1 MFNTK
6 TATVNNEEFN
16 SSYMPVGINENVTL
30 KSVEVKKSPNGRDF
44 LEVTFENEKGQ
55 TATMTEWKN
64 EKNMWIKTD
73 EELQTRD
80 NQQFGRLLQ
89 ILHCYYENIPDVEIG
104 TFVEMISWIKNTL
117 DKISEKDKQPLRLKV
132 IYDNKGYTR
141 VSGNGTFVE
150 PMTVENSQIKLF
162 KRDTLERPVVADTEP
177 ASDPLAGSIP
187 SIPVPENNVENLTSA
202 DPNELPF

>member
-6 TATVNNEEFN
+6 TATVNNEEFS

-44 LEVTFENEKGQ
+44 LEITFENDKGQ
-55 TATMTEWKN
+55 TATITEWKN

-80 NQQFGRLLQ
+80 NQQFGRMLQ
-89 ILHCYYENIPDVEIG
+89 IINCYYSTIPDVTIG
-104 TFVEMISWIKNTL
+104 TFVEMISWVKNTL
-117 DKISEKDKQPLRLKV
+117 DKTDTKTPLRLKV

-141 VSGNGTFVE
+141 VSSNGTFVE
-150 PMTVENSQIKLF
+150 PMTVETSQIKLF
-162 KRDTLERPVVADTEP
+162 KRDTLERPVVADVEP
-177 ASDPLAGSIP
+177 ANDPLANTPIGTPDI
-187 SIPVPENNVENLTSA
+187 ENVNHGTDV
-202 DPNELPF
+202 NELPF